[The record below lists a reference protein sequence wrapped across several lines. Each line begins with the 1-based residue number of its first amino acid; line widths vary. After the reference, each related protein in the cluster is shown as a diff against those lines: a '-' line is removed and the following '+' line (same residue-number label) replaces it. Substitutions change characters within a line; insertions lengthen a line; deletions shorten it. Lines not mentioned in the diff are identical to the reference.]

1 MSDAGRR
8 DDRQGGR
15 RYDAVGPGEDVPRSY
30 KLWVLGSKLLGI
42 AAFTVGI
49 EMLTRGQAALAA
61 SLLLA
66 GAVVVLAPVRGPRAW
81 RRA

>member
-1 MSDAGRR
+1 VSGA
-8 DDRQGGR
+8 DRQDGR
-15 RYDAVGPGEDVPRSY
+15 HYDTVGPGADVPRSY
-30 KLWVLGSKLLGI
+30 KLWVLSSKLLGI

-49 EMLTRGQAALAA
+49 EMLTRGQAVWAA
-61 SLLLA
+61 SLLLV